1 MSPYIYCT
9 EFISEM
15 QFCFL
20 FFKFTV
26 KLIAHSLKWKIP
38 CSTLIFGLPLP
49 FSPHIDRKN
58 TPAGPNKYEKANG
71 VLHMRKGNGK
81 KNECLYWHIQRAEE
95 LIKLIICLIFFKKKQ
110 KTNRNKQNKLCNQWG
125 FWLCVFFKRN
135 IENNPLLQD
144 LQDIPQAEHFY
155 PVRNNANARCK
166 CLSAASYLFIL
177 SEEKW

>member
-95 LIKLIICLIFFKKKQ
+95 LIKLIICLIFFKKNKKKLTETN
-110 KTNRNKQNKLCNQWG
+110 KTNYAISEVFDCVYSLKGTLRIIPYYRISRTFPKL
-125 FWLCVFFKRN
+125 N
-135 IENNPLLQD
+135 ISTQLEIMQMLG
-144 LQDIPQAEHFY
+144 
-155 PVRNNANARCK
+155 ANVCQPRPI
-166 CLSAASYLFIL
+166 YLF
-177 SEEKW
+177 